1 MRAVDISPLAMMAI
15 LAACNSSPTVTADN
29 ASPKQVQQKVAAAGA
44 IDMISP
50 GRWEGVVHI
59 MEMTRPGLPPEARA
73 RLAQARGDEKI
84 VTCVTPEDIKQSK
97 ASMFGDL
104 GGECKYDHFAMGG
117 GKVDGTATCN
127 SGNVKTKTTVSG
139 TFSSDAYHLTVRSE
153 GTGARP
159 TENMTMAMSADARRV
174 GACRGTPDES

>member
-59 MEMTRPGLPPEARA
+59 TEMTMPGLPPEARA